1 MKNPFLKE
9 ILLSNVNS
17 FLGMLLLS
25 SVALGAGL
33 TIWQTAFGHNPLTTA
48 FLSAVA
54 VEVPN

>member
-33 TIWQTAFGHNPLTTA
+33 TIWQTAFGHNPLTTVFA
-48 FLSAVA
+48 AVVT
-54 VEVPN
+54 VEVQN

>member
-9 ILLSNVNS
+9 ILLSNINS
-17 FLGMLLLS
+17 FLGILLLS

-48 FLSAVA
+48 FAAVVT
-54 VEVPN
+54 VEVQN

>member
-9 ILLSNVNS
+9 ILLSNINS

-48 FLSAVA
+48 FAAVIA
-54 VEVPN
+54 VETSN

>member
-9 ILLSNVNS
+9 ILLSNINS

-33 TIWQTAFGHNPLTTA
+33 LMWQTAFGTNPLARA
-48 FLSAVA
+48 FATMVMA
-54 VEVPN
+54 EVSN